1 MKQRSWFCA
10 AAGAALLASLA
21 VPLAQGAPIPKLY
34 NTGVDDDGVLLGPNV
49 VDPHYTLIES
59 PDEGFPGPSVYTLT
73 DAWPVAPAGP
83 WIAKGPNSGWIAPQ
97 GNQSS
102 GNAPGNYTYRTTF
115 DLTGFDPSKAKIV
128 GKWTSDNTGV
138 DIILNDTY
146 LGISQPGNFG
156 ALSDFTIEFG
166 FVAGINTLDFL
177 VFNAGDAVNPT
188 GLRVEMIGTVE
199 VAGEAP
205 RIVTQPVGGTYL
217 TGEDVTLTV
226 AADGTPPLSYQW
238 RRNGAS
244 VAGAT
249 EPTLQLLG
257 VTTAQD
263 GDYTVLV
270 TNASGNVT
278 STAVKVNVLER
289 LTGLFNTGVDDDGFL
304 IFDGFNDP
312 HYRLVANPDD
322 PAVTEPIV
330 QDSTLFPIV
339 GGPWIANSATSVWI
353 GPRFE
358 TSEAAGGDYDYE
370 IEVNLTGFDPTT
382 AFIAGSWATDNTAVL
397 LLNGAPTGVQNAGD
411 FGNLSSFRVE
421 SGFLSG
427 VNKLVFRVN
436 NASLGYT
443 GLRVDN
449 LRGGAKRGTVTNDPR
464 MVTQPVGGLVLAG
477 DSFTL
482 TAVADGTAPLAY
494 QWRRNGEPLAGK
506 TEPSLAFASVV
517 RGDAGDYT
525 LVVSNA
531 RGSVTSA
538 VATLQVLDRVPGLF
552 NTGVDAAG
560 VVLEDGATDPHYK
573 LTVNPDDPTVTVPIV
588 QDSTVFPI
596 VAGPWVANTDK
607 SKWIGPRFE
616 TSGAAGGAGS
626 AGDYTYEL
634 LFDLTGFDPATA
646 VLMGAWGTDNLG
658 MDLKLN
664 GTSTGLANN
673 NQFSTLTSFTVSTGF
688 QAGVNKLEFT
698 INNSDVGYTG
708 LRVDNLRLGALPM
721 SSTPPTLAIQA
732 SGNNVVLSWPAA
744 DTGFT
749 LKSAK
754 ALPAGPWT
762 DVNAPV
768 TVVGGSN
775 TVTVP
780 KLEAAEF
787 FRLQK

>member
-1 MKQRSWFCA
+1 MKQRSWFRTG
-10 AAGAALLASLA
+10 AGTALLATLA
-21 VPLAQGAPIPKLY
+21 IPLAQGAPIPKLY
-34 NTGVDDDGVLLGPNV
+34 NTGVDDEGALLAPNV
-49 VDPHYTLIES
+49 VDSHYTLIES
-59 PDEGFPGPSVYTLT
+59 ADEGFPGPNVYTLT

-83 WIAKGPNSGWIAPQ
+83 WVAKGPNSGWIAPQ

-102 GNAPGNYTYRTTF
+102 GNAPGNYVYRTTF

-156 ALSDFTIEFG
+156 TLNDFSIEFG
-166 FVAGINTLDFL
+166 FVAGINTLDF
-177 VFNAGDAVNPT
+177 VVYNAGDAINPT

-226 AADGTPPLSYQW
+226 TADGTPPLTYQW
-238 RRNGAS
+238 RRNNAN

-304 IFDGFNDP
+304 IFDGLNDP
-312 HYRLVANPDD
+312 HYKLVANPDD

-330 QDSTLFPIV
+330 QDSTAFPIV

-358 TSEAAGGDYDYE
+358 TSAAAGGDYDYE

-397 LLNGAPTGVQNAGD
+397 LLNGAATGVQNAGD
-411 FGNLSSFRVE
+411 FGNLSSFRIE

-436 NASLGYT
+436 NASPGYT

-464 MVTQPVGGLVLAG
+464 MVTQPVGGLALVG
-477 DSFTL
+477 DNFTL
-482 TAVADGTAPLAY
+482 TAVADGTAPLSY
-494 QWRRNGEPLAGK
+494 QWHRNGEPLAGK
-506 TEPSLAFASVV
+506 TEPTLAFAPVV
-517 RGDAGDYT
+517 RADAGDYT

-531 RGSVTSA
+531 RGTVTSA

-552 NTGVDAAG
+552 NTGVDATGA
-560 VVLEDGATDPHYK
+560 VLEDGATDPHYK
-573 LTVNPDDPTVTVPIV
+573 LTLNADDPAVTGPIV

-596 VAGPWVANTDK
+596 SDGTWVRNSDR

-616 TSGAAGGAGS
+616 TSAAAG
-626 AGDYTYEL
+626 GDYTYEL
-634 LFDLTGFDPATA
+634 TFDLTGFDPTTA
-646 VLMGAWGTDNLG
+646 ILLGGWATDNLG
-658 MDLKLN
+658 TDLRLN
-664 GTSTGLANN
+664 GTSTGLQNGS
-673 NQFSTLTSFTVSTGF
+673 QFGSLTPFTVTTGF
-688 QAGVNKLEFT
+688 QAGVNKLEFLV
-698 INNSDVGYTG
+698 NNASLGYTG
-708 LRVDNLRLGALPM
+708 LRVENLRLGALPA
-721 SSTPPTLAIQA
+721 STTPPTLTIQA

-768 TVVGGSN
+768 TVVGDRN
-775 TVTVP
+775 TVTLP
-780 KLEAAEF
+780 KQEAAEY

>member
-1 MKQRSWFCA
+1 MKQRSWFRTG
-10 AAGAALLASLA
+10 AGTALLATLA
-21 VPLAQGAPIPKLY
+21 IPLAQGAPIPKLY
-34 NTGVDDDGVLLGPNV
+34 NTGVDDEGALLAPNV
-49 VDPHYTLIES
+49 VDSHYTLIES
-59 PDEGFPGPSVYTLT
+59 ADEGFPGPNVYTLT

-83 WIAKGPNSGWIAPQ
+83 WVAKGPNSGWIAPQ

-102 GNAPGNYTYRTTF
+102 GNAPGNYVYRTTF

-156 ALSDFTIEFG
+156 TLNDFSIEFG
-166 FVAGINTLDFL
+166 FVAGINTLDF
-177 VFNAGDAVNPT
+177 VVYNAGDAINPT

-226 AADGTPPLSYQW
+226 TADGTPPLTYQW
-238 RRNGAS
+238 RRNGAN

-304 IFDGFNDP
+304 IFDGLNDP
-312 HYRLVANPDD
+312 HYKLVANPDD

-330 QDSTLFPIV
+330 QDSTAFPIV

-358 TSEAAGGDYDYE
+358 TSAAAGGDYDYE

-397 LLNGAPTGVQNAGD
+397 LLNGAATGVQNAGD
-411 FGNLSSFRVE
+411 FGNLSSFRIE

-436 NASLGYT
+436 NASPGYT

-464 MVTQPVGGLVLAG
+464 MVTQPVGGLALVG
-477 DSFTL
+477 DNFTL
-482 TAVADGTAPLAY
+482 TAVADGTAPLSY
-494 QWRRNGEPLAGK
+494 QWHRNGEPLAGK
-506 TEPSLAFASVV
+506 TEPTLAFAPVV
-517 RGDAGDYT
+517 RADAGDYT

-531 RGSVTSA
+531 RGTVTSA

-552 NTGVDAAG
+552 NTGVDATGA
-560 VVLEDGATDPHYK
+560 VLEDGATDPHYK
-573 LTVNPDDPTVTVPIV
+573 LTLNADDPTVTGPIV

-596 VAGPWVANTDK
+596 SDGTWVRNSDR

-616 TSGAAGGAGS
+616 TSAAAG
-626 AGDYTYEL
+626 GDYTYEL
-634 LFDLTGFDPATA
+634 TFDLTGFDPTTA
-646 VLMGAWGTDNLG
+646 ILLGGWATDNLG
-658 MDLKLN
+658 TDLRLN
-664 GTSTGLANN
+664 GTSTGLQNGS
-673 NQFSTLTSFTVSTGF
+673 QFGSLTPFTVTTGF
-688 QAGVNKLEFT
+688 QAGVNKLEFLV
-698 INNSDVGYTG
+698 NNASLGYTG
-708 LRVDNLRLGALPM
+708 LRVENLRLGALPA
-721 SSTPPTLAIQA
+721 STTPPTLTIQA

-768 TVVGGSN
+768 TVVGDRN
-775 TVTVP
+775 TVTLP
-780 KLEAAEF
+780 KQEAAEY